1 MQTALRRAGILPAFL
16 LLTLIPNIGHAAK
29 LDELSLDR
37 WKQLREVE
45 RYQLK
50 ICEEFYRDKKW
61 KIAAD
66 EYEKFLTLYETS
78 EAAPYSLLKW
88 GLCQLQLRKQ
98 NTAISEGFQSV
109 IDYWPD
115 SVEATASAYF
125 IGQTYKNIGE
135 PKKAKQAYA
144 AVLKNHP
151 KHLVSVYA
159 LHDLIDISKVEGD
172 LDERVGLWKRL
183 TFDTPRTK
191 DAENFCVKASQE
203 LASYYFHEAGFNDG
217 VKALETSYD
226 ETKLPERVFE
236 YTKSAATTLH
246 RDPKKQAEAQ
256 KLVDDG
262 IQWLRKQTPTDLAD
276 EDLKQVAKQRWFAIV
291 DLNKAIEREK
301 QIADL
306 FKQMQERFG
315 KDDEILD
322 HLASWQKSRDEYD
335 LARQTYNQFEDQIK
349 GQSRIAESYHQQRD
363 YAKAANAYQQVLAL
377 DPENPLTW
385 KPAIAINYRYAKKP
399 DPAVALYRELIVD
412 DARNPARWQMEIGR
426 TLRDAGRYDDAIR
439 QYQASSDFPQNVIE
453 IADCYRRQQ
462 EWKSAIQSYAQ
473 VVGSAENQNRAAW
486 ALLQIGECY
495 EKSGNKEAAIR
506 AFQQVCKKYP
516 KDGYA
521 SQAHAKLQK
530 DYGITVT
537 FGGGKDE

>member
-1 MQTALRRAGILPAFL
+1 MPNAIKRASL
-16 LLTLIPNIGHAAK
+16 LLAVFSAILVSNIASAAK

-50 ICEEFYRDKKW
+50 ICEEYYRDKKW

-115 SVEATASAYF
+115 SEEATAAAYF

-144 AVLKNHP
+144 DVLKNHP
-151 KHLVSVYA
+151 KHLVAVYA
-159 LHDLIDISKVEGD
+159 LHDLIDISKVEGN

-183 TFDTPRTK
+183 SFETPRTK
-191 DAENFCVKASQE
+191 DTESFCVKASQE
-203 LASYYFHEAGFNDG
+203 LASYYFHEAAFSDG
-217 VKALETSYD
+217 VKTLETSYQ
-226 ETKLPERVFE
+226 ETDLPHQVFQ
-236 YTKSAATTLH
+236 YVKSAATTLH
-246 RDPKKQAEAQ
+246 RDPKKQTEAA

-262 IQWLRKQTPTDLAD
+262 IQWLKKQTPTDLAND
-276 EDLKQVAKQRWFAIV
+276 EVKQAAKQRWFAII
-291 DLNKAIEREK
+291 DLNQAIGRDQ

-306 FKQMQERFG
+306 FQDMQKRFG

-322 HLASWQKSRDEYD
+322 HLASWQKSEDKYD
-335 LARQTYNQFEDQIK
+335 LARQTYNQFQDQIK
-349 GQSRIAESYHQQRD
+349 GQSRIAESYHQQRE

-399 DPAVALYRELIVD
+399 DPAIALYRELIVD
-412 DARNPARWQMEIGR
+412 DANNPTRWQMEIGR

-439 QYQASSDFPQNVIE
+439 QYQACSDFPQNVIE
-453 IADCYRRQQ
+453 IADCYRRQK

-473 VVGSAENQNRAAW
+473 VVGSTENQNRAAW

-495 EKSGNKEAAIR
+495 EHSGNKEAAIR

-516 KDGYA
+516 KDGHA

>member
-1 MQTALRRAGILPAFL
+1 MQNAISRAGILLSL
-16 LLTLIPNIGHAAK
+16 LWLILVPTLGNAAK

-50 ICEEFYRDKKW
+50 ICEEYYRDKKW

-109 IDYWPD
+109 IDYWPE
-115 SVEATASAYF
+115 SVEATSSAYF

-151 KHLVSVYA
+151 KHLVAVYA

-172 LDERVGLWKRL
+172 LDGRVELWKRL

-191 DAENFCVKASQE
+191 DSSNFCVKASQE
-203 LASYYFHEAGFNDG
+203 LASYYFHEAAFNDG
-217 VKALETSYD
+217 VKALETSYTD
-226 ETKLPERVFE
+226 ADLPNRVFE

-246 RDPKKQAEAQ
+246 KDPKKQTEAE

-262 IQWLRKQTPTDLAD
+262 IQWLKRETPTDLAD
-276 EDLKQVAKQRWFAIV
+276 DELKQAAKKRWFAIV
-291 DLNKAIEREK
+291 DLNRAIERDQE
-301 QIADL
+301 IVDL
-306 FKQMQERFG
+306 YKQMQDRFG

-322 HLASWQKSRDEYD
+322 HLAGWQKSQDKFD
-335 LARQTYNQFEDQIK
+335 AARQTYNQFEDQIK
-349 GQSRIAESYHQQRD
+349 GQSRIAESYYQQRE

-377 DPENPLTW
+377 DPENPLKW
-385 KPAIAINYRYAKKP
+385 KPAIASNYRRASKP
-399 DPAVALYRELIVD
+399 DPAIAVYRELIVD
-412 DARNPARWQMEIGR
+412 DANNPTRWQMEIGR
-426 TLRDAGRYDDAIR
+426 TLRDAARYDDAIR
-439 QYQASSDFPQNVIE
+439 QYQSTSDFPQNVIE
-453 IADCYRRQQ
+453 IADCYRRQKK
-462 EWKSAIQSYAQ
+462 WKSAIQSYAQ

-486 ALLQIGECY
+486 ALLQIGDCY

-521 SQAHAKLQK
+521 SQAHARLQK